1 MAMTTETYADSIEEI
16 TITGTVLRID
26 FVSQAQ
32 AEGGGPPVKTVRQ
45 RIIMPLEGYA
55 GSFDLLKR
63 VFDNLVRSGAVAR
76 TGSLQD
82 PAAGPPPASNRSPN
96 FE

>member
-1 MAMTTETYADSIEEI
+1 MMPETYADLIDEI
-16 TITGTVLRID
+16 TITGGVLRID
-26 FVSQAQ
+26 FVSHAPS
-32 AEGGGPPVKTVRQ
+32 EGGQAPAKTVRQ

-63 VFDNLVRSGAVAR
+63 VFDSLVRSGAV
-76 TGSLQD
+76 TQKG
-82 PAAGPPPASNRSPN
+82 AAETPFSPPPASNRSPN

>member
-1 MAMTTETYADSIEEI
+1 MTPETYADSIDEI
-16 TITGTVLRID
+16 TITGGVLRID
-26 FVSQAQ
+26 FVSHAPG
-32 AEGGGPPVKTVRQ
+32 EGGRTGVKAVRQ

-76 TGSLQD
+76 TD
-82 PAAGPPPASNRSPN
+82 AADDRPFSPPPSSSNRSPN
-96 FE
+96 FD